1 MHTIITTLLLL
12 INKICYNVYGDN
24 MKRDNDIVVKNWR
37 QPKYILIIFLL
48 FLFVLMVAFTYLS
61 LSKKVFGLD
70 LKEFANRRITV
81 KKDLIA
87 KRGTIYDSEG
97 NILAINVASYKLI
110 AYLDSTRTTDEANP
124 NHVVDKISTAK
135 ALSETLDAPYEYILE
150 RLEKEGVY
158 QVEFGSYGSR
168 LTELQKLAIEELELP
183 GIDFIESSK
192 RFYPNGSFA
201 SFIVGYAKVDEND
214 NIFGE
219 LGIESGYN
227 DILKGTNGSLTYQK
241 DLSGYQIPD
250 TPEQRI
256 EAIDGSDIYLTIE
269 APIQRFLET
278 AVKETTEEYE
288 PEWMIMVV
296 ADTKTGEILG
306 SATSPSFDPNNLP
319 KDMSYQ
325 NPLISYEYEPGSVM
339 KTYTYLCA
347 IDTGLYDGE
356 KTYQSGAYKIGN
368 VTVHDWRKSGWGKI
382 SYDVGYQYSSNVGSI
397 NVAKDYL
404 SAGKLK
410 ECLQSYGFGSK
421 TGIELSGEAS
431 GSINFN
437 GKIELDWLSPS
448 YGQGFSTTAIQQI
461 QALTIIAN
469 DGVMIKPHIIKKIV
483 NNNTGEVIET
493 KVEKTRQIVKKET
506 VTKMKELM
514 YGAVNNSWAP
524 GYTYSVEGFDVIG
537 KTGTAQIYENGHYL
551 SGDNNYLI
559 SFAGMYPKDDPQI
572 IIYAAMKK
580 PKDYRSR
587 TLAPAVKDVIQNI
600 AKYKNINTSA
610 PIETTVQTYAMTSYL
625 NEDVAKVEK
634 ILNQDGLD
642 VIVIGD
648 GETIVNQY
656 PKKGTNVVTG
666 DKVFLVTNGNKR
678 KLENVIGWSK
688 NDFVTYMELLN
699 IQYEVS
705 GYGYVKEQNIKEGT
719 EIEND
724 MTVQVILNNKYN
736 LD

>member
-1 MHTIITTLLLL
+1 
-12 INKICYNVYGDN
+12 
-24 MKRDNDIVVKNWR
+24 MKRENDTVVKNWR
-37 QPKYILIIFLL
+37 QPKYVLLVFLFFILILIVVFS
-48 FLFVLMVAFTYLS
+48 YLS
-61 LSKKVFGLD
+61 LSSKVFSLD

-81 KKDLIA
+81 KKELVA

-110 AYLDSTRTTDEANP
+110 AYLDSSRTTDESNP
-124 NHVVDKISTAK
+124 NHVVDKVSTAK
-135 ALSETLDAPYEYILE
+135 VLSETLNAPYDYILS

-201 SFIVGYAKVDEND
+201 SFTVGYAKVDED
-214 NIFGE
+214 ENIVGE

-227 DILKGTNGSLTYQK
+227 NILKGTNGSLTYQK
-241 DLSGYQIPD
+241 DLSGFQIPD

-256 EAIDGSDIYLTIE
+256 DAIDGSDIYLTLD
-269 APIQRFLET
+269 ANIQRFLET
-278 AVKETTEEYE
+278 AVREAVEEHT
-288 PEWMIMVV
+288 PEWMIMVA
-296 ADTKTGEILG
+296 ADPKTGEILG
-306 SATSPSFDPNNLP
+306 VATSPSFDPNNLP

-347 IDTGLYDGE
+347 IDTGNYDGE
-356 KTYQSGAYKIGN
+356 KTYQSGSYKIGN
-368 VTVHDWRKSGWGKI
+368 VTIHDWRKAGWGKI

-431 GSINFN
+431 GSLNFN
-437 GKIELDWLSPS
+437 GKIEVDWLSPS
-448 YGQGFSTTAIQQI
+448 YGQGFSTTAIQQV

-469 DGVMIKPHIIKKIV
+469 DGVMVKPHIIKKIV

-493 KVEKTRQIVKKET
+493 KVEKTGQIVKKET
-506 VTKMKELM
+506 VAYMKELM
-514 YGAVNNSWAP
+514 YGAVNNNWAP
-524 GYTYSVEGFDVIG
+524 GYTYSVKGFDVIG

-551 SGDNNYLI
+551 TGDNNYLI

-580 PKDYRSR
+580 PKDYRSK
-587 TLAPAVKDVIQNI
+587 TLAPAVKSVVQNI
-600 AKYKNINTSA
+600 AKYKNINTTA
-610 PIETTVQTYAMTSYL
+610 PIETTVQTYNMTSYI
-625 NEDVAKVEK
+625 NETTAKVEK
-634 ILNQDGLD
+634 SLKQEGLN

-656 PKKGTNVVTG
+656 PTKGSNVVTG
-666 DKVFLVTNGNKR
+666 DKVFLVTNGTKR
-678 KLENVIGWSK
+678 KLENVVGWSK
-688 NDFVTYMELLN
+688 NDFTTYMNLLN
-699 IQYEVS
+699 VPYELN
-705 GYGYVKEQNIKEGT
+705 GYGYIKEQSVKAGT
-719 EIEND
+719 EIQGE
-724 MTVQVILNNKYN
+724 MLVQVTLSNKYN

>member
-1 MHTIITTLLLL
+1 
-12 INKICYNVYGDN
+12 
-24 MKRDNDIVVKNWR
+24 MKRDNDTIVKNWR
-37 QPKYILIIFLL
+37 QPKYVLIVFLL
-48 FLFVLMVAFTYLS
+48 FIFVLMLAFSYLS
-61 LSKKVFGLD
+61 LSSKVFNLD

-81 KKDLIA
+81 ERELVA
-87 KRGTIYDSEG
+87 KRGTIYDSEE
-97 NILAINVASYKLI
+97 NILAVNVASYKLI
-110 AYLDSTRTTDEANP
+110 AYLDSSRTTDEKNP

-135 ALSETLDAPYEYILE
+135 ALSEALNAPYDYVLE
-150 RLEKEGVY
+150 RLQKEGVY

-201 SFIVGYAKVDEND
+201 SFTVGYARTDEND
-214 NIFGE
+214 NIVGE

-256 EAIDGSDIYLTIE
+256 EAIDGNDIYLTID
-269 APIQRFLET
+269 ANIQRFLET
-278 AVKETTEEYE
+278 GVKEAVEKHK
-288 PEWMIMVV
+288 PEWMIFV
-296 ADTKTGEILG
+296 AMDAKTGEILG

-347 IDTGLYDGE
+347 IDTGKYDGN
-356 KTYQSGAYKIGN
+356 KTYSSGSYKIGN

-382 SYDVGYQYSSNVGSI
+382 SYDTGYMYSSNVGSI

-410 ECLQSYGFGSK
+410 ECLKSYGFGEK

-437 GKIELDWLSPS
+437 GKIEVDWLSPS
-448 YGQGFSTTAIQQI
+448 FGQGFSTTAIQQI
-461 QALTIIAN
+461 QALSIIAN
-469 DGVMIKPHIIKKIV
+469 DGIMVKPHIIKKIV

-493 KVEKTRQIVKKET
+493 KVEKSGQIVKKET
-506 VTKMKELM
+506 VAKMKELM

-524 GYTYSVEGFDVIG
+524 GHTYAVEGFDVIG

-559 SFAGMYPKDDPQI
+559 SFAGMYPKDDPEI
-572 IIYAAMKK
+572 ILYAAMKK
-580 PKDYRSR
+580 PDDYRSK
-587 TLAPAVKDVIQNI
+587 TLAPTVKSIIQNI
-600 AKYKNINTSA
+600 AKYKNINTTA
-610 PIETTVQTYAMTSYL
+610 PIETTVKTYAMTSYI
-625 NEDVAKVEK
+625 NENVAKVENSLKQNGLK
-634 ILNQDGLD
+634 I
-642 VIVIGD
+642 VVIGD
-648 GETIVNQY
+648 GDTIVNQY
-656 PKKGTNVVTG
+656 PKKGANVVTG
-666 DKVFLVTNGNKR
+666 DKIFLVTNSTKR
-678 KLENVIGWSK
+678 KMENVVGWSK
-688 NDFVTYMELLN
+688 NDFVVYMNLLN
-699 IQYEVS
+699 VPYEIS
-705 GYGYVKEQNIKEGT
+705 GYGYIKEQSVKKDTDLTLDTI
-719 EIEND
+719 
-724 MTVQVILNNKYN
+724 VQVTLENKYH
-736 LD
+736 LE

>member
-1 MHTIITTLLLL
+1 
-12 INKICYNVYGDN
+12 
-24 MKRDNDIVVKNWR
+24 MKRDNDTVVKNWR
-37 QPKYILIIFLL
+37 QPKYVLL
-48 FLFVLMVAFTYLS
+48 VFLFFILVLIAAFSYLS
-61 LSKKVFGLD
+61 LSTKVFNLD

-110 AYLDSTRTTDEANP
+110 AYLDSSRTTDEENP

-135 ALSETLDAPYEYILE
+135 TLSEALNAPYEYILE

-201 SFIVGYAKVDEND
+201 SFTVGYAKMDEDD
-214 NIFGE
+214 NIVGE

-241 DLSGYQIPD
+241 DLSGLQIPD

-256 EAIDGSDIYLTIE
+256 EAIDGSDIYLTIDE
-269 APIQRFLET
+269 NVQRFLET
-278 AVKETTEEYE
+278 AVKETVEQYT
-288 PEWMIMVV
+288 PEWMILV
-296 ADTKTGEILG
+296 AADPKTGDILG
-306 SATSPSFDPNNLP
+306 VATSPSFDPNNLP

-325 NPLISYEYEPGSVM
+325 NPLVSYEYEPGSVM

-347 IDTGLYDGE
+347 IDTGNYDGE
-356 KTYQSGAYKIGN
+356 KTYQSGSYKIGN
-368 VTVHDWRKSGWGKI
+368 VTVHDWRENGWGKI
-382 SYDVGYQYSSNVGSI
+382 TYDVGYQYSSNVGSI

-431 GSINFN
+431 GALNFN
-437 GKIELDWLSPS
+437 GKIEVDWLSPS

-469 DGVMIKPHIIKKIV
+469 DGIMVKPHIIKKIV

-493 KVEKTRQIVKKET
+493 KVEKSGQIVKKES
-506 VTKMKELM
+506 VAKMKELM

-524 GYTYSVEGFDVIG
+524 AHTYAIEGFDIIG

-551 SGDNNYLI
+551 TGDQNYLI

-572 IIYAAMKK
+572 IFYAAMKK
-580 PKDYRSR
+580 PKDYRSY
-587 TLAPAVKDVIQNI
+587 TLAPAVKSIVQNI
-600 AKYKNINTSA
+600 AKYKNINTAA
-610 PIETTVQTYAMTSYL
+610 PVEATVQTYNMTSYI
-625 NEDVAKVEK
+625 NEDTAKVEK
-634 ILNQDGLD
+634 SLKQNGLN

-648 GETIVNQY
+648 GDTIVNQY
-656 PKKGTNVVTG
+656 PKKGSNVVTG
-666 DKVFLVTNGNKR
+666 DRIFLVTNGEKR
-678 KLENVIGWSK
+678 ILENVVGWSK
-688 NDFVTYMELLN
+688 NDFITYMDLLKIN
-699 IQYEVS
+699 YEVN
-705 GYGYVKEQNIKEGT
+705 GYGYITEQNIEAGVEVNN
-719 EIEND
+719 EI
-724 MTVQVILNNKYN
+724 VIQVTLTNKYN

>member
-1 MHTIITTLLLL
+1 
-12 INKICYNVYGDN
+12 
-24 MKRDNDIVVKNWR
+24 MKRDNDTVVKNWR
-37 QPKYILIIFLL
+37 QPKYVLIAFLL
-48 FLFVLMVAFTYLS
+48 FLFVLMLAFTYLS

-81 KKDLIA
+81 KKDLVA

-110 AYLDSTRTTDEANP
+110 AYLDEKRTTDESAP

-135 ALSETLDAPYEYILE
+135 ALSEALNAPYDYILE
-150 RLEKEGVY
+150 RLQKEGAY

-183 GIDFIESSK
+183 GIGFIESSK

-201 SFIVGYAKVDEND
+201 SFIVGYAKTNEDD
-214 NIFGE
+214 NIIGE

-227 DILKGTNGSLTYQK
+227 NILKGTNGSLIYQK

-256 EAIDGSDIYLTIE
+256 EAVDGSDIYLTID
-269 APIQRFLET
+269 ANVQRFLET
-278 AVKETTEEYE
+278 AVRETTETYK
-288 PEWMIMVV
+288 PEFMIMVAV
-296 ADTKTGEILG
+296 DAKTGEILG

-356 KTYQSGAYKIGN
+356 KKYHSGSYKIAD
-368 VTVHDWRKSGWGKI
+368 VTVHDWRKSGWGEI
-382 SYDVGYQYSSNVGSI
+382 SYDVGYMYSSNVGSI
-397 NVAKDYL
+397 NVAKEYL

-410 ECLQSYGFGSK
+410 DCLQSYGFGSK
-421 TGIELSGEAS
+421 TGIELSGEAN

-437 GKIELDWLSPS
+437 GKIEVDWLSPS
-448 YGQGFSTTAIQQI
+448 YGQGFSTTAIQQV

-469 DGVMIKPHIIKKIV
+469 DGIMVKPHIIKKIV

-493 KVEKTRQIVKKET
+493 KVEKTGQIVKKET
-506 VTKMKELM
+506 VTKMKDLM
-514 YGAVNNSWAP
+514 YGAVNNYWAP
-524 GYTYSVEGFDVIG
+524 GYTYSVEGYDVIG

-551 SGDNNYLI
+551 TGDHNYLI

-580 PKDYRSR
+580 PSDYRSR
-587 TLAPAVKDVIQNI
+587 TLAPAVKSVVQNI
-600 AKYKNINTSA
+600 AKYKNINTTA
-610 PIETTVQTYAMTSYL
+610 PVETTVQTYQMLSYM
-625 NEDVAKVEK
+625 NEDVSKVEK
-634 ILNQDGLD
+634 ALKKDGLE

-648 GETIVNQY
+648 GDIVVNQY
-656 PKKGTNVVTG
+656 PKKNANVVTG
-666 DKVFLVTNGNKR
+666 DKIFLVTNSNK
-678 KLENVIGWSK
+678 KQLESVIGWSK
-688 NDFVTYMELLN
+688 NDFVTYMELLGLP
-699 IQYEVS
+699 YEID
-705 GYGYVKEQNIKEGT
+705 GYGYIKEQSIMVGT
-719 EIEND
+719 EITDE
-724 MTVQVILNNKYN
+724 MTLQVVFNNKYS